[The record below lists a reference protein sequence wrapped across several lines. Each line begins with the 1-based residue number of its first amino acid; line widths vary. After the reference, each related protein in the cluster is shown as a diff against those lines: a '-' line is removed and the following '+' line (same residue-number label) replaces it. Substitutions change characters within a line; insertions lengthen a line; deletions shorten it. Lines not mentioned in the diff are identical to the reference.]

1 MCSLD
6 NEDEDNIKSNTE
18 KNIKNRIKN
27 KIKKL
32 SRSQKSMR
40 NNYLSGLTTYIT
52 KSCKSFKRNR
62 TILELFNSNNKFK
75 IFLDENKS
83 QIKRRNNS
91 KKKFD

>member
-6 NEDEDNIKSNTE
+6 NEDEDNIKSKTE

-52 KSCKSFKRNR
+52 KSYKSFKRNR

>member
-1 MCSLD
+1 
-6 NEDEDNIKSNTE
+6 
-18 KNIKNRIKN
+18 
-27 KIKKL
+27 
-32 SRSQKSMR
+32 MR
-40 NNYLSGLTTYIT
+40 NNYLSELTTYIT
-52 KSCKSFKRNR
+52 KSYKSFKRNS

>member
-6 NEDEDNIKSNTE
+6 NEDEDNIKSKTE

-52 KSCKSFKRNR
+52 KSYKSFKRNS

>member
-6 NEDEDNIKSNTE
+6 NEDEDNIKLKTE
-18 KNIKNRIKN
+18 KNIKIRIKN

-32 SRSQKSMR
+32 SRSQKSIR
-40 NNYLSGLTTYIT
+40 NNYLSGLTSYKT
-52 KSCKSFKRNR
+52 KSYKSFKRNS
-62 TILELFNSNNKFK
+62 TFSELLNSNNKFK
-75 IFLDENKS
+75 FSLDENKS